1 MANVQQ
7 NYNVGESFNTLTQDQ
22 LSALDSSWKW
32 DHRTLSGFKTVDGAF
47 IEPGGLT
54 SFDTQTA
61 QVSGVWD
68 LDKTVS
74 VYLSV
79 IGSGSCNAVFTETN
93 TQTPLGDNGNPYNN
107 TTTLGTS
114 TGEYMFITY
123 YGARLCADVTP
134 DEGCTITQLKY
145 QYKSSPKGGSWYGGT
160 NESGE
165 QVQFFGNAVSYVGGE
180 AYLSV
185 YVVRGG
191 ILTYYSNTNTINP
204 DLA

>member
-1 MANVQQ
+1 MANAQQ
-7 NYNVGESFNTLTQDQ
+7 NYNIDESFNTLTQDQ

-32 DHRTLSGFKTVDGAF
+32 NHRTLSGFKTADGAF

-79 IGSGSCNAVFTETN
+79 IGSGSCNAVFTESN

-134 DEGCTITQLKY
+134 DEGCTISQLKARFGGNY
-145 QYKSSPKGGSWYGGT
+145 GADKGP
-160 NESGE
+160 GE
-165 QVQFFGNAVSYVGGE
+165 QVQFFGNAIPYIDGE

-191 ILTYYSNTNTINP
+191 ILTYYSNTNVVNP
-204 DLA
+204 DLR

>member
-1 MANVQQ
+1 MANAQQ
-7 NYNVGESFNTLTQDQ
+7 NYNIGESFNTLTQSE
-22 LSALDSSWKW
+22 LSVLDSSWKW
-32 DHRTLSGFKTVDGAF
+32 DHRTLSGFKTADGDF
-47 IEPGGLT
+47 IEPGGLA

-79 IGSGSCNAVFTETN
+79 IGSGSCNAVFTESN
-93 TQTPLGDNGNPYNN
+93 TQTPLGNNENPYNN

-114 TGEYMFITY
+114 TGEYMFVTY

-134 DEGCTITQLKY
+134 DEDCAIDSMESKFY
-145 QYKSSPKGGSWYGGT
+145 SGGWHIASWI
-160 NESGE
+160 SGQ
-165 QVQFFGNAVSYVGGE
+165 QVQFFDNNDYIGAE